1 MKRRIL
7 RILMSV
13 IILCIL
19 FLNFESASAAGQETA
34 FGDYVVN
41 IYNEQSG
48 LPTGEANVVIQTD
61 DGYVWIGSYGGLI
74 RYDGTCFKNYSEE
87 KPGISSS
94 SVRSLYED
102 SKGRLFI
109 GTNDAGVFVYEDE
122 QFTRIEGPENRS
134 FLCIRDFA
142 EGADGVIYAA
152 SNSGLGK
159 IENGVLTPID
169 DEKLSGNMIY
179 SLAVDS
185 FGRIWCCLNGG
196 ICEVVSQGKVTGELT
211 SDMFFTGKDI
221 YCLSGGKQGEVY
233 LGTSENEFAKIICRD
248 EKLDK
253 ESFEVA
259 IYETGQVTT
268 HNQIREC
275 RDGSVLIS
283 GLKGFGRLMPDGSF
297 YEFGEDKKASSVN
310 AAALDYEG
318 NIWLASTTLGVVK
331 YSKGC
336 FETPNETAGLDGKA
350 LNAVVKQG
358 NMYFAGADDGLLIYD
373 ENWKPVRNELTS
385 LLGDDRIRHIAVS
398 EDGLVWI
405 ATYYGNGAVS
415 YNPADGEICCYRK
428 EEGLVNEGVRVIL
441 PLSDG
446 SVAVGT
452 QEGISIIRDGRV
464 IRNYVKDDEKGL
476 ANGTVLC
483 LAEDEDGALYAGTD
497 GGGIY
502 KISGDDIIN
511 YSFKEGLSEGVVLR
525 LLQDAEGK
533 GWFVSAG
540 SSLYYFEE
548 GSFRKLTNFEKS
560 AGSIFDF
567 YEKDDRLWL
576 MQNNGILSVDKKALL
591 MGEQAETILYG
602 FSFGLTGSLNAN
614 TWNYVDE
621 DGTIYIVTRSGI
633 SIFRFYAAHNPLP
646 KGIINEIRVDDA
658 IYSHPG
664 ELFVDKNAMR
674 ITIDFSTL
682 SYTGTTVSNMSYY
695 LQGFDEQET
704 VIKEEKSSSISYTN
718 LPGGDYIFHLKIYN
732 PSDMEELHEYRVPI
746 HKEKKLTEYQ
756 FFWIIIVAVILAALI
771 GISYLVARTKI
782 RNIRKRQKEYQEI
795 IDQFLKAFAKTIDA
809 KDKYTNG
816 HSIRVAYY
824 ARELAKRM
832 QLPELDQERIFY
844 IALMHDIGKI
854 GIPDSILKKEG
865 KLTEEEVAVIRTHPK
880 IGGEILKECTV
891 FPGIADGASY
901 HHERYDG
908 TGYCMGLKGKEIPLV
923 ARIIGVADA
932 YDAMANARCYRKA
945 LDTEIIINE
954 LKKGAGT
961 QFDAEIIPVMLQ
973 MIEEGS
979 VPVDLDGNKI
989 EF

>member
-1 MKRRIL
+1 MKKRIL
-7 RILMSV
+7 RIFLTI
-13 IILCIL
+13 IILC
-19 FLNFESASAAGQETA
+19 FSFGDFEAVGAAEKETV
-34 FGDYVVN
+34 FGDYVVT

-61 DGYVWIGSYGGLI
+61 DGYIWIGSYGGLI
-74 RYDGTCFKNYSEE
+74 RYDGTNFKNFSEE
-87 KPGISSS
+87 RPGISSS

-102 SKGRLFI
+102 SKGRLWI
-109 GTNDAGVFVYEDE
+109 GTNDAGVFVYENE
-122 QFTRIEGPENRS
+122 QFAKVEGPEDRS
-134 FLCIRDFA
+134 FLCVRDFA
-142 EGADGVIYAA
+142 EGEDGIIYAA

-159 IENGVLTPID
+159 IENGVLTPVD
-169 DEKLSGNMIY
+169 DEKLSGNIIY
-179 SLAVDS
+179 SVAADQY
-185 FGRIWCCLNGG
+185 GRIWCCLNGG
-196 ICEVVSQGKVTGELT
+196 ICEVIEQEKVAGELK
-211 SDMFFTGKDI
+211 SDLFFDGKDI
-221 YCLSGGKQGEVY
+221 YCLSGGSRGEIY
-233 LGTSENEFAKIICRD
+233 LGTSENEFARIVCRD
-248 EKLDK
+248 KGFNKD
-253 ESFEVA
+253 SFEVA
-259 IYETGQVTT
+259 LYETGQVTT

-275 RDGSVLIS
+275 GDGSVLIS
-283 GLKGFGRLMPDGSF
+283 GLMGFGRLMPDGSF
-297 YEFGEDKKASSVN
+297 YEFGEDKKALSVN

-318 NIWLASTTLGVVK
+318 NIWLASTALGVVK

-336 FETPNETAGLDGKA
+336 FETPNEPAGLDGKA

-358 NMYFAGADDGLLIYD
+358 NAYYAGADDGLLVYD
-373 ENWKPVRNELTS
+373 ENWEPVENALTEL
-385 LLGDDRIRHIAVS
+385 LAGDRIRHIAVS
-398 EDGLVWI
+398 DDGLVWI

-415 YNPADGEICCYRK
+415 YDPATGEICCYGS

-452 QEGISIIRDGRV
+452 QEGISIIQGGRIV
-464 IRNYVKDDEKGL
+464 RNYVRDDKNGL
-476 ANGTVLC
+476 ANGTILC
-483 LAEDEDGALYAGTD
+483 LSEDEDGALYAGTD

-502 KISGDDIIN
+502 KIAGEEIIH
-511 YSFKEGLSEGVVLR
+511 YGYEEGLGEGVVLR
-525 LLQDAEGK
+525 LLRDAEGK

-567 YEKDDRLWL
+567 YEKDGLLWL
-576 MQNNGILSVDKKALL
+576 MQNNGILSVDKAALAA
-591 MGEQAETILYG
+591 GEQAETVLYG

-621 DGTIYIVTRSGI
+621 DGTIYLVTRSGI
-633 SIFRFYAAHNPLP
+633 SMFRFSAVHNPLP
-646 KGIINEIRVDDA
+646 KGIINEIRVDDEV
-658 IYSHPG
+658 YSHPA
-664 ELFVDKNAMR
+664 EVAVDKNTTR

-682 SYTGTTVSNMSYY
+682 SYTGTTGSNMSYY

-704 VIKEEKSSSISYTN
+704 VIKEEKSSSVSYTN

-732 PSDMEELHEYRVPI
+732 PSDEGEMNEYRIPI
-746 HKEKKLTEYQ
+746 YKEKKLEEYPL
-756 FFWIIIVAVILAALI
+756 FWILAMAAALAVLA
-771 GISYLVARTKI
+771 GSCYLIARTKI
-782 RNIRKRQKEYQEI
+782 RNIRKRQKEYQDI

-824 ARELAKRM
+824 SRELAKRLK
-832 QLPELDQERIFY
+832 LPELDQERIFY

-865 KLTEEEVAVIRTHPK
+865 KLTEEEMNVIRTHPK
-880 IGGEILKECTV
+880 IGGEILKDCTV
-891 FPGIADGASY
+891 FPGIADGARY

-908 TGYCMGLKGKEIPLV
+908 TGYCIGLQGKEIPLV

-932 YDAMANARCYRKA
+932 YDAMSNARCYRRA
-945 LDTEIIINE
+945 LETEDIISE

-961 QFDAEIIPVMLQ
+961 QFDAEIVPVMLQ

-979 VPVDLDGNKI
+979 VPVDLNGNRI